1 MDNQVLGIHPILKTN
16 CEHLLVS
23 VLTGLNLVGVVLGAI
38 QMVPYYIYWP
48 LERRRAVRGQWRIAG
63 HRITHVQ
70 KRWRCSIH

>member
-1 MDNQVLGIHPILKTN
+1 MEGPTVNISLSRYCGGRPRVYF
-16 CEHLLVS
+16 S
-23 VLTGLNLVGVVLGAI
+23 TGLNLVGVVLGAI
-38 QMVPYYIYWP
+38 QMVPYYIYSP